1 VNIVARLRS
10 IPSSV
15 LKEWL
20 LLTIC
25 LVVLT
30 GVLAHFKVLSRL
42 DAWWYDS
49 IISTRPIMVPSD
61 VVLINVEP
69 DTLDGRDVSR
79 RQWTKADTAVLLGKL
94 SESTPVAIYLD
105 DPLHIV
111 DANDSVG
118 EAVLSESIKRNG
130 KVVLPVYLVT
140 ERSAVTGFR
149 LPTPSHA
156 NFSAAL
162 SQARITIAPDG
173 ITRAL
178 PMAITNGDIEWLH
191 VSAVLAEFSL
201 GKGAVELPPTTL
213 IAHAAP
219 GWLDDRQMLLRGL
232 PTGESFTTVTAR
244 QVLNGEISTERFAN
258 KIIFAGLGSQEGNI
272 AIPGHW
278 GRAQIVSRLELFA
291 HALNTIRTRS
301 WPIALNDN
309 LVTIASCALVLIL
322 LLLYLTLA
330 DLHGFITTLLMIVL
344 IAVLSWML
352 LAVAGMWFSLAASL
366 CVSAVAYPLWAWR
379 RLAATHRFVAFEIK
393 RMRREPGILGEANAS
408 PFAPAGALIDQQLQA
423 IQEATEKLRIGRTFI
438 AQIIESLPIAVAVL
452 DKDGKV
458 MLCNNEAASLLLP
471 TLQANEISPVN
482 NLIGRSM
489 IDAIHASQTLMG
501 DDQATINKPNI
512 PTLIAEGIV
521 IRQASVIELAT
532 HRSFWLVAEPLR
544 DPNTD
549 HSTSLTHVAG
559 VVALADISALKQAER
574 HREELLRFVSH
585 DMRSPLASIL
595 ALIELRKEVAGSATD
610 DERFAEITGYARHTI
625 SLAEEFLRIVYA
637 AASDEATFQNIDLGT
652 SIEAALDLVRA
663 LAQERNIKLDYQGD
677 DSTNL
682 SASFRGNHNL
692 LVRMF
697 ANLLDNAIK
706 FGPANSQVTIRL
718 IKSAHSWLIEIC
730 DQGQQLP
737 ITADATENLFK
748 PYSQLSQI
756 NTQHGS
762 EKSRSIG
769 LGLAFVKVV
778 AQKHNGTI
786 TLEKQA
792 SGTRA
797 VVCLPDGA

>member
-1 VNIVARLRS
+1 VNFVARLRS
-10 IPSSV
+10 VPSSV

-20 LLTIC
+20 LLTIF
-25 LVVLT
+25 LVMLT
-30 GVLAHFKVLSRL
+30 GALAHFKVLSRL

-49 IISTRPIMVPSD
+49 IIATRPITVPSD

-79 RQWTKADTAVLLGKL
+79 RQWTKADTAVLLSKL
-94 SESTPVAIYLD
+94 SESTPIAIYLD

-140 ERSAVTGFR
+140 ERSTVTGFR

-178 PMAITNGDIEWLH
+178 PMAITNSDIEWLH

-201 GKGAVELPPTTL
+201 GKKAVELPPTTRVTND
-213 IAHAAP
+213 AS
-219 GWLDDRQMLLRGL
+219 GWRDDRQMLLRGL
-232 PTGESFTTVTAR
+232 PVGESFTTVTAR
-244 QVLNGEISTERFAN
+244 QVLNGEIAAERFAN

-278 GRAQIVSRLELFA
+278 GHAQIVSRLELFA

-301 WPIALNDN
+301 WPTAMNDH
-309 LVTIASCALVLIL
+309 LAATASCALVLTL

-330 DLHGFITTLLMIVL
+330 DLRGFVATLLMVVL
-344 IAVLSWML
+344 IAVSAWML
-352 LAVAGMWFSLAASL
+352 LAFAGIWFPLAASL
-366 CVSAVAYPLWAWR
+366 CVSAIAYPLWAWR

-393 RMRREPGILGEANAS
+393 RMRREPGILGEANPS
-408 PFAPAGALIDQQLQA
+408 PFAPAGALIDQQLLA

-452 DKDGKV
+452 DKNGKV
-458 MLCNNEAASLLLP
+458 MLCNNEAALLLTP
-471 TLQANEISPVN
+471 KKATDVDANL

-489 IDAIHASQTLMG
+489 SDAIHASQTFMNT
-501 DDQATINKPNI
+501 DQAAANKI
-512 PTLIAEGIV
+512 DRLALIADGTV
-521 IRQASVIELAT
+521 IRQALVIELSAQ
-532 HRSFWLVAEPLR
+532 RSFWLVAEPLHSP
-544 DPNTD
+544 DTD
-549 HSTSLTHVAG
+549 SHTSRTQVAG

-595 ALIELRKEVAGSATD
+595 ALIELRKEASGNAT
-610 DERFAEITGYARHTI
+610 ERFAEISGYARHTI

-663 LAQERNIKLDYQGD
+663 LAQERNIKLDYQGH

-682 SASFRGNHNL
+682 SAGFRGNHNL

-706 FGPANSQVTIRL
+706 FGPADSQVTIRL
-718 IKSAHSWLIEIC
+718 VKLKRGWTIEIC
-730 DQGQQLP
+730 DLGQKLP
-737 ITADATENLFK
+737 ITPDATERLFK
-748 PYSQLSQI
+748 PYSQLAQI
-756 NTQHGS
+756 NAGNAS
-762 EKSRSIG
+762 EKSRGIG

-786 TLEKQA
+786 TLEKHD
-792 SGTRA
+792 SGTHA
-797 VVCLPDGA
+797 VVHLPGEE